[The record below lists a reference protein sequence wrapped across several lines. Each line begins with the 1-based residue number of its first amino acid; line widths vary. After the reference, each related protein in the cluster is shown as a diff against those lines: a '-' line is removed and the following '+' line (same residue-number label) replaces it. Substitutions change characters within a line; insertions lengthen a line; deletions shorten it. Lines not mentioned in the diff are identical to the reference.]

1 MNNMDNEKSVL
12 EKLFTKQELE
22 ELHLSQDEIEA
33 IEDAETICEMTDRL
47 PSNEAAL
54 EKILDKIDKT
64 FPSNDLQNIVDVLK
78 VVIEKDPKFFDE
90 IVTLGYLFDQVSEVP
105 PAQTEKVSMDEI
117 SAVTKANL
125 EEEQKEKLNAI
136 LEAIKNMK

>member
-1 MNNMDNEKSVL
+1 M
-12 EKLFTKQELE
+12 
-22 ELHLSQDEIEA
+22 
-33 IEDAETICEMTDRL
+33 
-47 PSNEAAL
+47 
-54 EKILDKIDKT
+54 
-64 FPSNDLQNIVDVLK
+64 K